1 MKAIQVSIDT
11 NDQQA
16 HPAYSVVGL
25 HPRQKQVVAQRLAV
39 AGLRVAYGNL
49 TYPTGGPIPVNI
61 TRQGG
66 QVTVRYDQE
75 VRFIHTFLF
84 VQEINL
90 FHFNL
95 DWQVVFNGS
104 GGFSVCLRLAHL
116 CDATLS
122 LKNWQ
127 SVPPDRVVQES
138 I

>member
-11 NDQQA
+11 NDQEP

-25 HPRQKQVVAQRLAV
+25 HSRHKQVVAQRLAV

-49 TYPTGGPIPVNI
+49 TYPIGGPMPLNI

-66 QVTVRYDQE
+66 QVTVGYDKE
-75 VRFIHTFLF
+75 VRFINTFFCARNQLCH
-84 VQEINL
+84 L
-90 FHFNL
+90 TL
-95 DWQVVFNGS
+95 DCQVVYSGS
-104 GGFSVCLRLAHL
+104 GGFSVCLRPAHL